1 MGKVHFLLLLIF
13 MFSFGVQGQSKLVKN
28 KFILS
33 GELKGINEQYL
44 IFSYTTMKGDRVKDS
59 VLILKEK
66 FQFEGYISE
75 PARAFIYH
83 SNPSKLNG
91 NSNFA
96 WIFIEPVKMKISI
109 VPGKFNELKLEGSK
123 TQDELVKLNKMLSI
137 VTDKTGPIFKEY
149 NTLTNY
155 YSQRKKD
162 GAGKDELLELENKLG
177 SLREEMDSYSGQ
189 SRSISNA
196 FYKKHPNSFV
206 TIYNLTT
213 YARSYPYTELADYYS
228 SMSMNVKKSQAGLEF
243 KKILDKIDESLP
255 GKMAPGFVS
264 IDLSGDSLKLSSFQG
279 KYVMLDFWATWC
291 KPCRA
296 ENPKLIELYK
306 KYRGEKL
313 EFIGIADDDRR
324 VAEWKTAIEKDGIS
338 IWKQILSG
346 KQGET
351 EKGISGLFNVYLL
364 PTKILINPDG
374 VIIGRYEGD
383 EDKDKF
389 YQQLDSLFLKE

>member
-1 MGKVHFLLLLIF
+1 MKKVHCLFLLIF
-13 MFSFGVQGQSKLVKN
+13 MFSSGVQAQSKLTKN
-28 KFILS
+28 KFVLS

-44 IFSYTTMKGDRVKDS
+44 IFSYTTMTGNRVKDS
-59 VLILKEK
+59 VLVLNEK
-66 FQFEGYISE
+66 FRIEGYISE
-75 PARAFIYH
+75 PTRTFISH

-91 NSNFA
+91 NSNFT
-96 WIFIEPVKMKISI
+96 WIFIEPAKMKISI

-123 TQDELVKLNKMLSI
+123 TQDELMKLNKMLSI
-137 VTDKTGPIFKEY
+137 VSDKTGPIFKEY
-149 NTLTNY
+149 NTLSNY
-155 YSQRKKD
+155 YTQRKKD
-162 GAGKDELLELENKLG
+162 NAGKNELLELENKLAL
-177 SLREEMDSYSGQ
+177 LREEMDSYSGQ
-189 SRSISNA
+189 RRSISNA
-196 FYKKHPNSFV
+196 FYKKHPDSYV

-213 YARSYPYTELADYYS
+213 QARSYLYTELADYYS

-243 KKILDKIDESLP
+243 KKVLDKIDESLP

-264 IDLSGDSLKLSSFQG
+264 IDLLGDSLKLSSFKG

-296 ENPKLIELYK
+296 ENPKLIDLYK
-306 KYRGEKL
+306 KYGGEKL

-324 VAEWKTAIEKDGIS
+324 VAEWKAAIKKDGIG

-351 EKGISGLFNVYLL
+351 VKGIGGLFNIYLL

-374 VIIGRYEGD
+374 VIIGRYVGS

-389 YQQLDSLFLKE
+389 YQQLDSLFAKE